1 MGRYCLRAVNKIFRK
16 KERKNGNPLFNFF
29 SHKEYKP
36 KLCQFYNENQ
46 SGSITFTKYLFF
58 FFLFFYKYLLC
69 RITIP
74 SLTLYIFFR
83 VLKIVHC

>member
-1 MGRYCLRAVNKIFRK
+1 MEILSLI
-16 KERKNGNPLFNFF
+16 FF

-36 KLCQFYNENQ
+36 KLCQFYTENQ
-46 SGSITFTKYLFF
+46 SGSTTFTEYLF
-58 FFLFFYKYLLC
+58 FFYKYLLR